1 MIDNGGFVANDVGS
15 LLVALLPSL
24 SVLIGMRLFAPN
36 NLSSPGSEVIERPL
50 SVTIGKFGTA
60 GAGAAGA
67 PADEL
72 DSASVDVDASVDDG
86 DDVLIWSQATA
97 DNL

>member
-1 MIDNGGFVANDVGS
+1 MIDNGGFVADVDGS

-24 SVLIGMRLFAPN
+24 SVLEGLRLLPN
-36 NLSSPGSEVIERPL
+36 NLSSAGCEVIERPL
-50 SVTIGKFGTA
+50 SVTIGKTGTA

-72 DSASVDVDASVDDG
+72 DSASVDDASVDEG